1 MPSIQTCKVRLA
13 MSRRYRGGAAV
24 RVRAALVVLSVVG
37 LLLGAGRSV
46 AEAWDGFSD
55 IAEAGVH
62 EGAVGALAADGVF
75 EGTECGTDRFCP
87 GDPVERWVMAV
98 WLVRVLDGEDPDGL
112 GSSRF
117 ADVDAGLWWAPFV
130 ERLADLGVT
139 RGCATGPA
147 RFCPLDSVSR
157 AQMATFLTRAFRL
170 ASGPDAGFVDI
181 AGSVHSAGINALA
194 AAGVT
199 KGCGTGPARFCPGGD
214 VTRAQMSSFL
224 NRARATGDVSVQ
236 VSSPHGREVNGAF
249 EVEIRFSHPVTGLT
263 NGAIDV
269 VNGRV
274 ASLSGSG
281 SSYRA
286 LIEPAAD
293 GTVMVRVPE
302 NAVTDGENRGNL
314 PSLPFTRTK
323 TSGNA
328 TSGPGI
334 DTWDRSAV
342 LEAYSTEFDRTEPD
356 PRYTGSIADC
366 VAGSTSQ
373 EYRDSVIGRVNWY
386 RQMAG
391 LPQVTERSEYSAAV
405 RETAMMMSA
414 ANNLSHYPS
423 SDWACYTT
431 VGAAT
436 AARSNLALGAA
447 GVSAIDGYMQDSG
460 LHNISVGHRL
470 WILYPQLRE
479 TGTGDVPQGRRSN
492 ALHVQDDNAWASRPD
507 VREERGFV
515 SWPPSGYIPAQTVWS
530 RWSFTLPNAS
540 FSRTIVTVTND
551 EGPVQVQILSRVAG
565 VENGIVWAVNGDTN
579 SGQLPQPT
587 DGDLCYIVNISG
599 VYLNH
604 VKQTPYQYATCL
616 LDLTVSGV
624 GHLPTR
630 VMPSPVLGQ
639 TW

>member
-1 MPSIQTCKVRLA
+1 
-13 MSRRYRGGAAV
+13 
-24 RVRAALVVLSVVG
+24 
-37 LLLGAGRSV
+37 
-46 AEAWDGFSD
+46 
-55 IAEAGVH
+55 
-62 EGAVGALAADGVF
+62 
-75 EGTECGTDRFCP
+75 
-87 GDPVERWVMAV
+87 MAV
-98 WLVRVLDGEDPDGL
+98 WLVRVLDGEDPIGS

-117 ADVDAGLWWAPFV
+117 ADVDAGLWWAPYV

-157 AQMATFLTRAFRL
+157 AEMATFLTRAFRL

-181 AGSVHSAGINALA
+181 AGSFHAAGINALA

-199 KGCGTGPARFCPGGD
+199 KGCGTGPARFCPSGD
-214 VTRAQMSSFL
+214 VPRAQMSSFL

-236 VSSPHGREVNGAF
+236 VSSPHEREVSGAF
-249 EVEIRFSHPVTGLT
+249 EVEIRFSQPVTGLT
-263 NGAIDV
+263 NKAIDV

-274 ASLSGSG
+274 TSLSGSG

-286 LIEPAAD
+286 MIEPAAD
-293 GTVMVRVPE
+293 GTVMVRVPG
-302 NAVTDGENRGNL
+302 NAVTDRENRGNL
-314 PSLPFTRTK
+314 PSSPFTRTK

-328 TSGPGI
+328 TAGPGI

-356 PRYTGSIADC
+356 PGYTGSIADC
-366 VAGSTSQ
+366 VVGSTSQ
-373 EYRDSVIGRVNWY
+373 EYRDSVIGRINWY

-391 LPQVTERSEYSAAV
+391 LPQVTERSEYSTAA
-405 RETAMMMSA
+405 RETAMMISA
-414 ANNLSHYPS
+414 ENNLSHYPS

-436 AARSNLALGAA
+436 AARSNLALGTA

-492 ALHVQDDNAWASRPD
+492 ALHVQDDNAWGSRPD

-515 SWPPSGYIPAQTVWS
+515 SWPPSGYIPAQTAWS
-530 RWSFTLPNAS
+530 RWSFTLPNAN
-540 FSRTIVTVTND
+540 FSSATVTVTND
-551 EGPVQVQILSRVAG
+551 QGPVQVQILSRVAG

-587 DGDLCYIVNISG
+587 DGDLCYIVNISD
-599 VYLNH
+599 VYVNH
-604 VKQTPYQYATCL
+604 VKQTLYQYATCL
-616 LDLTVSGV
+616 LDLTD
-624 GHLPTR
+624 HD
-630 VMPSPVLGQ
+630 
-639 TW
+639 